1 MFRGK
6 LALLGLCLLGLA
18 SAPQA
23 QPPAFDWTR
32 LNAEATEWL
41 AGLLRINT
49 TNPPG
54 NELKAAQYLAGILH
68 KEGISAEILESAPGR
83 GMVIARLRSGAIPD
97 PSRALLLVG
106 HTDVVGVERSKWTVD
121 PFGAVLKDGYLYGR
135 GALDMKGMV
144 IAQLAV
150 FVALKRRG
158 VPLTRDVIFLATG
171 DEEGAGPT
179 GVEFAVEKHW
189 EKIAAAF
196 AINEGGRV
204 LVQGGKVHYV
214 GVQASEKVPINVTI
228 TAHGTSGH
236 SSVPRKDNP
245 VVRLAA
251 AVARIG
257 SFEAPAKP
265 TTIVRRYFEKLAS
278 IEDQEI
284 AKWMRA
290 LDTEREP
297 QAIRRLSEANPVWN
311 AMFRT
316 TVAPTIVQGGFRA
329 NVVPS
334 EARATVNIRLLP
346 GESVYMLIEEFK
358 KLVNDPH
365 IQFAVVP
372 GGRKPSPPSVLDTE
386 LFAAFERAA
395 AEVFPGAPVVPMM
408 STGATDSSHLRVR
421 NVQCYGILPF
431 PLTLEEEAGFHADDE
446 RIPVAAF
453 HQGIEYLYRVVD
465 PFVRAP

>member
-1 MFRGK
+1 
-6 LALLGLCLLGLA
+6 
-18 SAPQA
+18 
-23 QPPAFDWTR
+23 
-32 LNAEATEWL
+32 
-41 AGLLRINT
+41 
-49 TNPPG
+49 
-54 NELKAAQYLAGILH
+54 
-68 KEGISAEILESAPGR
+68 
-83 GMVIARLRSGAIPD
+83 
-97 PSRALLLVG
+97 
-106 HTDVVGVERSKWTVD
+106 
-121 PFGAVLKDGYLYGR
+121 
-135 GALDMKGMV
+135 
-144 IAQLAV
+144 
-150 FVALKRRG
+150 
-158 VPLTRDVIFLATG
+158 
-171 DEEGAGPT
+171 
-179 GVEFAVEKHW
+179 
-189 EKIAAAF
+189 
-196 AINEGGRV
+196 
-204 LVQGGKVHYV
+204 
-214 GVQASEKVPINVTI
+214 
-228 TAHGTSGH
+228 
-236 SSVPRKDNP
+236 
-245 VVRLAA
+245 VRLAA

-278 IEDQEI
+278 IEDLEI